1 MTLQVLVAAMHQD
14 DHALPEKM
22 NLQTDALIGNQCDR
36 NAVEEFDYHG
46 HCIRY
51 YSFAERGVGL
61 NRNTTLMRASADIV
75 LFADAD
81 VVYAD
86 GYADTVLRAYAEH
99 PKADVILFN
108 MKMSYHGEPPHD
120 VVLRSCYVGRRAIS
134 RFGTVC
140 ISARTRALK
149 RANVTFHRMFGGG
162 AEFGS
167 GEDTIFLQD
176 CVRKG
181 LRVFACAQTLGCA
194 RPGTSTWFEGYTDKY
209 FFDKGVLFYYLYPRL
224 AGPLVVYHALKHR
237 QDYAPCGVCAAVT
250 RMRRGVCSARSGM
263 LL

>member
-1 MTLQVLVAAMHQD
+1 MTLQVLVAAMHQE
-14 DHALPEKM
+14 DHTLPEKM
-22 NLQTDALIGNQCDR
+22 NLQTDALVGNQCDR
-36 NAVEEFDYHG
+36 NAVEEFDYRG

-61 NRNTTLMRASADIV
+61 NRNTTLMRASADVV

-99 PKADVILFN
+99 PAADVILFN
-108 MKMSYHGEPPHD
+108 MKLSYHGEPPHD
-120 VVLRSCYVGRRAIS
+120 VVFRNRYVGRRALS

-162 AEFGS
+162 AEFAS

-181 LRVFACAQTLGCA
+181 LRVFACAQTLGSA
-194 RPGTSTWFEGYTDKY
+194 VGKSTWFEGYTDKY

-224 AGPLVVYHALKHR
+224 AEPLVVYHALKHR
-237 QDYAPCGVCAAVT
+237 RDYASCGIRASVS
-250 RMRRGVCSARSGM
+250 RMRRGVCSARRGV